1 MPQSFA
7 CLHYHL
13 IFSTKNRDPLLIA
26 DDADRLYAYIGGIL
40 RENQGSLL
48 AAGGMPDHVHL
59 LVSLG
64 RGASIS
70 TVLQRIK
77 GSSSRW
83 IHATT
88 PKLSGFAWQ
97 AGYAA
102 FAVSYSRIPS
112 VKTYIAGQAEHHR
125 IHTFQEEYRTFL
137 R

>member
-88 PKLSGFAWQ
+88 PKLSLSC
-97 AGYAA
+97 
-102 FAVSYSRIPS
+102 AVSGEFYPDSKANSGKTPS
-112 VKTYIAGQAEHHR
+112 
-125 IHTFQEEYRTFL
+125 FS
-137 R
+137 